1 MNNQTTDTAGRDTTE
16 TEEKLLPFCAKVN
29 TVPANAP
36 IKWIHKGAEDML
48 KAPAVSLTY
57 GFALTVLSMLLTY
70 VAWTYGA
77 LGLYLGMA
85 TGFLLI
91 GPVLAI
97 GLYSFSCQL
106 EQGRKP
112 VLGYC
117 MRESR
122 GRIKDIVV
130 FSLVLLIVFLLWA
143 RAATAVHIFF
153 PENADYSLVDLAL
166 FLGIGTAIGAF
177 FSTIVFTT
185 SAFSLPM
192 LMDRQTDAITAVVT
206 SVNAVL
212 RNKKTMLIWAVMI
225 VSFVIIGF
233 ATFFIGFIVFLPLIG
248 HATWHA
254 YRDTIDAGEWPEN
267 DKY

>member
-1 MNNQTTDTAGRDTTE
+1 MNDQITDTTE
-16 TEEKLLPFCAKVN
+16 TEEKLMPFCANVN
-29 TVPANAP
+29 IVPISAP
-36 IKWIHKGAEDML
+36 FKWIQQGAEDMK
-48 KAPAVSLTY
+48 KAPIVSLTY
-57 GFALTVLSMLLTY
+57 GFVLTVFSILLTY
-70 VAWTYGA
+70 LTWIFGTP
-77 LGLYLGMA
+77 GLYLGLA
-85 TGFLLI
+85 SGFLLI

-97 GLYSFSCQL
+97 GLYSFSCQI

-117 MRESR
+117 MKESR
-122 GRIKDIVV
+122 GHMKDMLIY
-130 FSLVLLIVFLLWA
+130 SLILMIVFLLWA

-153 PENADYSLVDLAL
+153 PEKSDYSMMDIAM
-166 FLGIGTAIGAF
+166 FLGIGTAIGAV

-192 LMDRQTDAITAVVT
+192 LMDKKTDAITAVVT

-212 RNKKTMLIWAVMI
+212 RNKKTMLVWGIMI
-225 VSFVIIGF
+225 VSFVLIGF

-254 YRDTIDAGEWPEN
+254 YRDTIDASEWPEK

>member
-1 MNNQTTDTAGRDTTE
+1 MTNETTDTASS
-16 TEEKLLPFCAKVN
+16 EEKVLPFCAKVN
-29 TVPANAP
+29 IVSINAP
-36 IKWIHKGAEDML
+36 IKWIHQGAEDMI
-48 KAPAVSLTY
+48 KAPRVSLAY
-57 GFALTVLSMLLTY
+57 GFALTILSILLTY
-70 VAWTYGA
+70 AAWTFGT

-97 GLYSFSCQL
+97 GLYSFSCQI

-117 MRESR
+117 MKESR
-122 GRIKDIVV
+122 GRVKDILIY
-130 FSLVLLIVFLLWA
+130 SLILLIVFLLWA
-143 RAATAVHIFF
+143 RAATAIHIFF
-153 PENADYSLVDLAL
+153 PENAKHSIMDMAL
-166 FLGIGTAIGAF
+166 FLGIGSAIGAV

-192 LMDRQTDAITAVVT
+192 LMDRKTDAITAVVT

-212 RNKKTMLIWAVMI
+212 RNKKTMLLWAIII
-225 VSFVIIGF
+225 VSFVVIGF
-233 ATFFIGFIVFLPLIG
+233 ITFFVGFIVFLPLIG

-254 YRDTIDAGEWPEN
+254 YRDTIDASEWPEH

>member
-1 MNNQTTDTAGRDTTE
+1 MNDKTTDTAK

-29 TVPANAP
+29 IVPINAP
-36 IKWIHKGAEDML
+36 IKWIHQGAEDMK
-48 KAPAVSLTY
+48 KAPVVSLTY
-57 GFALTVLSMLLTY
+57 GLALTLLSIAITY
-70 VAWTYGA
+70 LSWSFGT

-112 VLGYC
+112 ILGYC
-117 MRESR
+117 IRESR
-122 GRIKDIVV
+122 VRIKDIVI
-130 FSLVLLIVFLLWA
+130 FSLILLIVFLLWA

-153 PENADYSLVDLAL
+153 PENSNYSIADLAM

-192 LMDRQTDAITAVVT
+192 LMDRETDAITAVVT

-212 RNKKTMLIWAVMI
+212 RNKKTMLIWAIII
-225 VSFVIIGF
+225 VSFVAIGF
-233 ATFFIGFIVFLPLIG
+233 ITFFIGFIVFLPLIG

-254 YRDTIDAGEWPEN
+254 YRDTIDASEWPEH

>member
-1 MNNQTTDTAGRDTTE
+1 MNDQNTNSVE
-16 TEEKLLPFCAKVN
+16 TEEKLMPFCAKVN
-29 TVPANAP
+29 TVPVNAP
-36 IKWIHKGAEDML
+36 IQWIRLGAEDM
-48 KAPAVSLTY
+48 KRAPVISLTY
-57 GFALTVLSMLLTY
+57 GFALTLLSILLAFVSWKFGT
-70 VAWTYGA
+70 

-85 TGFLLI
+85 TGFLLV

-97 GLYSFSCQL
+97 GLYSFSCQI

-112 VLGYC
+112 VLGFC
-117 MRESR
+117 IRE
-122 GRIKDIVV
+122 GGGHLKDMVI
-130 FSLVLLIVFLLWA
+130 FSFILLIVFLLWA

-153 PENADYSLVDLAL
+153 PENAEYSFVDLAV
-166 FLGIGTAIGAF
+166 FLGIGTAIGAV

-192 LMDRQTDAITAVVT
+192 LMDRKTDAITAVVT
-206 SVNAVL
+206 SINAVL
-212 RNKKTMLIWAVMI
+212 RNKKTMLVWAIII

-233 ATFFIGFIVFLPLIG
+233 ATLFIGFIVFLPLIG

-254 YRDTIDAGEWPEN
+254 YRDTIDATEWPEN